1 MFILK
6 FFFIF
11 ILIAVLFV
19 VIFVGSLI
27 FRMWDTIRVLMGKEP
42 RRPSQFNP
50 YTGQWTNAGEQQQS
64 SAQQSSSQ
72 STQTKISGGKP
83 RNSTIDKNEG
93 EYVDFEV
100 ID

>member
-11 ILIAVLFV
+11 ILIILLFV
-19 VIFVGSLI
+19 AVFVFSI
-27 FRMWDTIRVLMGKEP
+27 AFRMWDAIRVMMGKEP
-42 RRPSQFNP
+42 RRSSFNA
-50 YTGQWTNAGEQQQS
+50 YTNQWANAQEQSTTQDT
-64 SAQQSSSQ
+64 SSSQ

-100 ID
+100 IES